1 MTERTF
7 FVRVNLDDMAAEII
21 GLDSTEERGL
31 WLEGFIVG
39 SRGKSCRE
47 DWQGAKLEGHSFGLR
62 CFTEAEEFRGK
73 QSAKGLASV
82 EARRNRKTTAD
93 QPDFNHGST
102 TVQPDINQTST
113 YPTTNNQQPITNNE
127 QPKKAR
133 QAAFSPS
140 NLPEPSEESMII
152 GAPTRGPRDADACGT
167 RDPRPKA
174 EGKGREGK
182 GNDLHASGDAA
193 DIYQL
198 YPRKEARAD
207 AIRAIE
213 KALRKVPAEVLKEA
227 VAAFA
232 KAQEGN
238 QTKFIPHPASW
249 FNAERWTDDRAA
261 WSSWRQGSGFAPAPA
276 QAQRPA
282 ATRELTYEQQQQLL
296 PMSQRWKS

>member
-39 SRGKSCRE
+39 SRGKNCRE
-47 DWQGAKLEGHSFGLR
+47 DWQDAKLEGHSFGLR

-102 TVQPDINQTST
+102 AVQQDINQTST
-113 YPTTNNQQPITNNE
+113 HPTSNNQQPTTN
-127 QPKKAR
+127 
-133 QAAFSPS
+133 
-140 NLPEPSEESMII
+140 SEESMII

-182 GNDLHASGDAA
+182 GNDLHASSDAA

-261 WSSWRQGSGFAPAPA
+261 WSSWRQGSGFAPAPT
-276 QAQRPA
+276 QAQRLA

>member
-1 MTERTF
+1 MRIRTIKPEF
-7 FVRVNLDDMAAEII
+7 FLHDALFEAEKESALPLRIAYI
-21 GLDSTEERGL
+21 GLWCAADREGRFRWEPRRLGAAIMPYDCIDFSRVLDALSTR
-31 WLEGFIVG
+31 GFIERHASEGVDFG
-39 SRGKSCRE
+39 VIPSFKRHQIINNRE
-47 DWQGAKLEGHSFGLR
+47 
-62 CFTEAEEFRGK
+62 T
-73 QSAKGLASV
+73 
-82 EARRNRKTTAD
+82 
-93 QPDFNHGST
+93 
-102 TVQPDINQTST
+102 
-113 YPTTNNQQPITNNE
+113 
-127 QPKKAR
+127 
-133 QAAFSPS
+133 PS
-140 NLPEPSEESMII
+140 NLPEPSEESMVI
-152 GAPTRGPRDADACGT
+152 GTPTREPRDADACGT

-182 GNDLHASGDAA
+182 GNDLHASNDAA

-213 KALRKVPAEVLKEA
+213 KALRKVPAEALKEA

-261 WSSWRQGSGFAPAPA
+261 WSSWRHGSGFAPAPA

>member
-102 TVQPDINQTST
+102 AVQQDINQTST
-113 YPTTNNQQPITNNE
+113 HPTTNNQQPTTNSE
-127 QPKKAR
+127 KPKKAR

-140 NLPEPSEESMII
+140 MFDHMI
-152 GAPTRGPRDADACGT
+152 P
-167 RDPRPKA
+167 
-174 EGKGREGK
+174 
-182 GNDLHASGDAA
+182 
-193 DIYQL
+193 
-198 YPRKEARAD
+198 
-207 AIRAIE
+207 
-213 KALRKVPAEVLKEA
+213 
-227 VAAFA
+227 AAFA
-232 KAQEGN
+232 NDEAFASKWRAWVVSRHSRRKPISELAAREQLEKLESFGLGGAIESLRQSIEGD
-238 QTKFIPHPASW
+238 W
-249 FNAERWTDDRAA
+249 
-261 WSSWRQGSGFAPAPA
+261 QGIFTPKDPRFAPAPA